1 MQEHPIILFD
11 GICNFCDSAINFLVR
26 HDKKSRIRFAA
37 LQSQIG
43 QQLLKQHNLSTTS
56 FDTFVLIE
64 KGKTYTRSTAA
75 LRVCRLLPGGWTIF
89 YGFIIV
95 PAFMRDGLYK
105 LVAQNRYRW
114 FGKKASCMI
123 PDASVR
129 QRFL

>member
-1 MQEHPIILFD
+1 MQEQPIILFD
-11 GICNFCDSAINFLVR
+11 GICNFCDSAVNFLIR
-26 HDKKSRIRFAA
+26 NDKKNRIRFAA
-37 LQSQIG
+37 LQSDPG
-43 QQLLKQHNLSTTS
+43 QLLLKQNNLSTTS
-56 FDTFVLIE
+56 FDTFVLID

-75 LRVCRLLPGGWTIF
+75 LRVCRYLTGGWPIF

-95 PAFMRDGLYK
+95 PAFIRDMLYN

-114 FGKKASCMI
+114 FGKKESCMI

>member
-1 MQEHPIILFD
+1 MQAHPIILFD
-11 GICNFCDSAINFLVR
+11 GICNFCDSAVNFLIR

-37 LQSQIG
+37 LQSQTG
-43 QQLLKQHNLSTTS
+43 QQLLEQYNLSTTS

-75 LRVCRLLPGGWTIF
+75 LRVCRLLPGGWPIF

-114 FGKKASCMI
+114 FAKKASCMI

>member
-1 MQEHPIILFD
+1 MQEQPIILFD
-11 GICNFCDSAINFLVR
+11 GICNFCDSAVNFLIR

-37 LQSQIG
+37 LQSQPG
-43 QQLLKQHNLSTTS
+43 QHLLKQHNLSTTS
-56 FDTFVLIE
+56 FDTFVLLD

-75 LRVCRLLPGGWTIF
+75 LRVCRYLPGGWPLF

-95 PAFMRDGLYK
+95 PAFIRDVLYN
-105 LVAQNRYRW
+105 LVAQNRYKW
-114 FGKKASCMI
+114 FGKKETCMI